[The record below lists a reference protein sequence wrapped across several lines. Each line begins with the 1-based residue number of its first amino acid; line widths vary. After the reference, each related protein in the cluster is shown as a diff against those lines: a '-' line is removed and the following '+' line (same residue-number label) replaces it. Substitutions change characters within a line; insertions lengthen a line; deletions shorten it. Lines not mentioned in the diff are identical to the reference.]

1 MGAKFTIVLDTDD
14 PQGLRDALEIATIL
28 NKNHRTLVG
37 NPSVK
42 AKIGKISLI
51 KLVRDVAKLVESGK
65 MDSSL
70 RDSKH
75 FVDPKWETLVHR
87 S

>member
-14 PQGLRDALEIATIL
+14 PQGLRDALEIALLL
-28 NKNHRTLVG
+28 NKNHGALG
-37 NPSVK
+37 SNPAAK
-42 AKIGKISLI
+42 AKIGKIALI
-51 KLVRDVAKLVESGK
+51 KMIRDVAKLVESGK

-70 RDSKH
+70 RASKR
-75 FVDPKWETLVHR
+75 FVDPKWESLLHK